1 MDITKAADMPEGYWD
16 ETIRA
21 GSWRWYELKR
31 LVQYKDLLFALI
43 KRDFIVTYRQTIL
56 GPVWH
61 LIQPL
66 ATCLLFFL
74 VFKEMPWWKGVSKTQ
89 QLVFYMANS
98 FLWQF
103 FYTSF
108 NGIAQVFLQ
117 HAALFRKV
125 YFPKILLPLAII
137 GSNFIKLSIHLA
149 VFLVGL
155 LLWQWYDAEYQVS
168 WKMLLSIPWL
178 LLLGAIALGIG
189 LLLAAAS
196 LRYRDVSFVIGFALQ
211 LLLFI
216 TPVCYPAHFFDKYAL
231 LNLNPLTPIFSGF
244 AAAFTTVETT
254 ASINWAYACSV
265 GLVALVLGTIA
276 FLSTEQKVADI
287 A

>member
-1 MDITKAADMPEGYWD
+1 MNALQTSDLPEDYWD

-21 GSWRWYELKR
+21 GSWRWFELKH
-31 LVQYKDLLFALI
+31 LLQYKDLLVALI

-56 GPVWH
+56 GPMWH
-61 LIQPL
+61 LLQPL
-66 ATCLLFFL
+66 ATCILFFT

-108 NGIAQVFLQ
+108 NGTAQVFFQ
-117 HAALFRKV
+117 HASLFRKV
-125 YFPKILLPLAII
+125 YFPKILLPMAII
-137 GSNFIKLSIHLA
+137 GSNCIKLSIHIG
-149 VFLVGL
+149 VFLMGL
-155 LLWQWYDAEYQVS
+155 LLWQWLGAEYQLGWQV
-168 WKMLLSIPWL
+168 LLAIPWL
-178 LLLGAIALGIG
+178 LLLGVIALGIG

-196 LRYRDVSFVIGFALQ
+196 LRYRDVSFAIGFAVQ

-216 TPVCYPAHFFDKYAL
+216 TPVCYPANYFDKHAL
-231 LNLNPLTPIFSGF
+231 IHLNPLTPIFSGF
-244 AAAFTTVETT
+244 AAAFTTVDSSITT
-254 ASINWAYACSV
+254 NSMYA
-265 GLVALVLGTIA
+265 ALFALAALILGTVA
-276 FLSTEQKVADI
+276 FLATEQKVADI